1 MKRFIGIIICFLIFF
16 NINILS
22 RGINVS
28 SPNGRIVAVID
39 DDGQLSLSISL
50 DGKMLMQPSPI
61 GLLLTDGTNI
71 GMNGNVGFGVTTVI
85 DEQIDA
91 PFYRQGKF
99 QAKANQ
105 LDLRIKGSFGIIIRV
120 YDEGVAYRF
129 YTTKK
134 GETIIKD
141 ECAEYNFGDHHT
153 AWLALSTNKDKP
165 FAMAFQNIY
174 TEGLL
179 GSIPDTPAFLPVT
192 VDCGSAKVTLLES
205 DLRSYPG
212 MFVKT
217 MHEGNC
223 TALNPISSYLCG
235 QSKLKAVFAPY
246 PKKMEYYRWRG
257 MSYVAETEDFIAK
270 SKGKRD
276 YPWRVFAITE
286 HDTDMPTN
294 NLVYAL
300 ATPNQIGNTSWIK
313 PGKVAWDWWNDWNLQ
328 GVDFVAGI
336 NMPTYK
342 YYIDFAAKN
351 GLGYIVL
358 DEGWYDSN
366 KGDIMQSIPDI
377 DLPELIAYGKKRGVD
392 IVLWTVFNVLDEH
405 LEEAC
410 AKYSGMGIKGFK
422 VDFLDRNDQTAVEM
436 AERIAATCAKYH
448 LFLDYHGYFAPT
460 GMSRT
465 YPNIL
470 NYEGV
475 FGMEEVR
482 WCEAEKDMPRYQ
494 VTFPFIRMMAGNV
507 DFTPGAMRNGTRH
520 DWKAIYTKPVSMG
533 TRANQAACYVIHD
546 SPFTM
551 LCDSPTNYEKEPEY
565 TKFIATIPNIWD
577 ETRILQSEIGKYI
590 VTARRKGND
599 WYVAGQTNWDARELT
614 LTLDFLG
621 EGAFA
626 TTILTDGINANHD
639 AEDYHL
645 DREVH
650 GHGDELTI
658 KMASG
663 GGFVIKFGKLS
674 IVDHL

>member
-1 MKRFIGIIICFLIFF
+1 MKRFFGLIICFLLLF
-16 NINILS
+16 NTNVLS
-22 RGINVS
+22 KGITVS
-28 SPNGRIVAVID
+28 SPNGRITAVID
-39 DDGQLSLSISL
+39 DEGQLSLSISL
-50 DGKMLMQPSPI
+50 DGKMLVQPSPI
-61 GLLLTDGTNI
+61 GLTLADGTHI
-71 GMNGNVGFGVTTVI
+71 GMNGNVGFGKATNI

-91 PFYRQGKF
+91 PFYRQRQF
-99 QAKANQ
+99 RTVANQ
-105 LDLRIKGSFGIIIRV
+105 LDLRIKGGFGIVIRA

-129 YTTKK
+129 YTTRK
-134 GETIIKD
+134 GETIIQDEQADFRFGKD
-141 ECAEYNFGDHHT
+141 RK
-153 AWLALSTNKDKP
+153 AWLSYTTNDDKP

-174 TEGLL
+174 HETTL
-179 GSIPDTPAFLPVT
+179 DTARHKLAFLPVT
-192 VDCGSAKVTLLES
+192 VDCGAAKVTVLES
-205 DLRSYPG
+205 DLRAYPG
-212 MFVKT
+212 MFLQA
-217 MHEGNC
+217 EGDMLR
-223 TALNPISSYLCG
+223 AS
-235 QSKLKAVFAPY
+235 FASY
-246 PKKMEYYRWRG
+246 PKKMAYYRWRG
-257 MSYVAETEDFIAK
+257 MSYVAETEDFIAQ

-276 YPWRVFAITE
+276 YPWRIFAITE

-300 ATPNQIGNTSWIK
+300 ATPNQIGDTSWIK

-351 GLGYIVL
+351 GLEYIVL

-377 DLPELIAYGKKRGVD
+377 NLPELIAYGKQRGVD

-405 LEEAC
+405 LDEAC

-475 FGMEEVR
+475 FGMEEIR

-507 DFTPGAMRNGTRH
+507 DFTPGAMRNGTHH
-520 DWKAIYTKPVSMG
+520 DWKAIYTKPISMG

-565 TKFIATIPNIWD
+565 TQFIATIPTVWD
-577 ETRILQSEIGKYI
+577 ETRVLQGEMGKYI
-590 VTARRKGND
+590 VTVRRKGND
-599 WYVAGQTNWDARELT
+599 WYIAGQTNWDARELT
-614 LTLDFLG
+614 LPLDFLG

-639 AEDYHL
+639 AEDYYF
-645 DREVH
+645 DRQVH
-650 GHGDELTI
+650 GQGDKLTI

>member
-1 MKRFIGIIICFLIFF
+1 MKRFFGLIICFLLLF
-16 NINILS
+16 NTNVLS
-22 RGINVS
+22 KGFTVS
-28 SPNGRIVAVID
+28 SPNGRIAAVID
-39 DDGQLSLSISL
+39 DEGQLSLSISL
-50 DGKMLMQPSPI
+50 DGKMLVQPSPI
-61 GLLLTDGTNI
+61 GLTLADGTHI
-71 GMNGNVGFGVTTVI
+71 GMNGNVGFGKATAI

-91 PFYRQGKF
+91 PFYRQRQF
-99 QAKANQ
+99 RTVANQ
-105 LDLRIKGSFGIIIRV
+105 LDLRIKDGFGIVIRA

-129 YTTKK
+129 YTTRKS
-134 GETIIKD
+134 ETIIQDEQADYRFGKD
-141 ECAEYNFGDHHT
+141 RK
-153 AWLALSTNKDKP
+153 AWLSYTTNDDKP

-174 TEGLL
+174 HETTL
-179 GSIPDTPAFLPVT
+179 DTARHKLAFLPVT
-192 VDCGSAKVTLLES
+192 VDCGAAKVTVLES
-205 DLRSYPG
+205 DLRAYPG
-212 MFVKT
+212 MFLQA
-217 MHEGNC
+217 EGDMLR
-223 TALNPISSYLCG
+223 AS
-235 QSKLKAVFAPY
+235 FASY
-246 PKKMEYYRWRG
+246 PKKMAYYRWRG

-276 YPWRVFAITE
+276 YPWRIFAITE

-300 ATPNQIGNTSWIK
+300 ATPNQIGDTSWIK

-351 GLGYIVL
+351 GLEYIVL
-358 DEGWYDSN
+358 DEGWYDSS
-366 KGDIMQSIPDI
+366 KGEIMQSIPDI
-377 DLPELIAYGKKRGVD
+377 NLPELIAYGKQRGVD
-392 IVLWTVFNVLDEH
+392 IVLWTVFNVFDEH
-405 LEEAC
+405 LDEAC

-475 FGMEEVR
+475 FGMEEIR

-507 DFTPGAMRNGTRH
+507 DFTPGAMHNGTRH
-520 DWKAIYTKPVSMG
+520 DWKAIYTKPISMG

-565 TKFIATIPNIWD
+565 TQFIASIPTVWD
-577 ETRILQSEIGKYI
+577 ETRVLQGEMGKYI
-590 VTARRKGND
+590 VTVRRKGND
-599 WYVAGQTNWDARELT
+599 RYIAGQTNWDARELT
-614 LTLDFLG
+614 LPLDFLG

-639 AEDYHL
+639 AEDYHF
-645 DREVH
+645 DRQVY
-650 GHGDELTI
+650 GQGDKLTI